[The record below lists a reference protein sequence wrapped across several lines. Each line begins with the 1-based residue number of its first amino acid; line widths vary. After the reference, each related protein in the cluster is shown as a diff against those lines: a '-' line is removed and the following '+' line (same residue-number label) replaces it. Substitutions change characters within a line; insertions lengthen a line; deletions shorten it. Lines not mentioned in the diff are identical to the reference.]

1 MALST
6 VNEQPRV
13 QIRSRLPLVPYD
25 QIFPFL
31 TPTIG
36 DDKTNQLQTLF
47 DRYKRDEI
55 PRHDFYPLM
64 KNIVGEEVF
73 SSVLPKFQELEGNQQ
88 VTSNKRPRTEIHSSK
103 QLVPFDQL
111 FPFLTPDIDSDKL
124 NEIQTLADQYE
135 RGEISKHTFVPLM
148 KAILGEQML
157 SSAMTKVKE
166 NIVGEE
172 VLSSVLPKFQELE
185 INQQVEVNEQP
196 GTQTNSSEL
205 MLLFDQLVLCLIPQI
220 DCDKAI
226 EIRTLVHKFQSGEV
240 PEYNFLPHMK
250 HILGEQMLRSAVAKL
265 QEHEKRNL
273 HVTTNEQSRTEIPSF
288 KSLVPFVDLFRF
300 LIPQIGL
307 DKAIKI
313 QTLVLE
319 YQRGEI
325 ARNNFYPLMA
335 QIVGEE
341 MLLSAVATLLEEKS
355 KLEVTVIDKATKLQT
370 LVEKFKRGEIPK
382 YEMVLLM
389 EGIVGKQILRS
400 AALKALEQKIT
411 STDSS
416 LTSLYIELFGTLFFA
431 STNYVVVKLG
441 QMSSSSG
448 SYSPPQ
454 DESPP
459 TEGSSTTAA
468 PPPLYIL

>member
-6 VNEQPRV
+6 VNEQPRRV

-73 SSVLPKFQELEGNQQ
+73 
-88 VTSNKRPRTEIHSSK
+88 
-103 QLVPFDQL
+103 
-111 FPFLTPDIDSDKL
+111 
-124 NEIQTLADQYE
+124 
-135 RGEISKHTFVPLM
+135 
-148 KAILGEQML
+148 
-157 SSAMTKVKE
+157 
-166 NIVGEE
+166 
-172 VLSSVLPKFQELE
+172 SSVLPKFQELE

-341 MLLSAVATLLEEKS
+341 MLLSAVATLLEEKN
-355 KLEVTVIDKATKLQT
+355 KLEVTVIGKP
-370 LVEKFKRGEIPK
+370 EIQINPSN
-382 YEMVLLM
+382 L
-389 EGIVGKQILRS
+389 IVPSDQLF
-400 AALKALEQKIT
+400 
-411 STDSS
+411 SS
-416 LTSLYIELFGTLFFA
+416 L
-431 STNYVVVKLG
+431 VPKLT
-441 QMSSSSG
+441 Q
-448 SYSPPQ
+448 
-454 DESPP
+454 
-459 TEGSSTTAA
+459 TK
-468 PPPLYIL
+468 PLNFKL